1 MCNNYGKKRPMPEI
15 CGDCP
20 YLKECFLSWKAGTF
34 ESQYVCVKDRMTG
47 RLSEHGDP
55 KRIAAVQK
63 DGDDSAIAEAYRR
76 GFADGFKKARGN
88 KQ

>member
-1 MCNNYGKKRPMPEI
+1 MKDSFSFKKCPDCGMPMIEIFQNIDNCPEWHCQY
-15 CGDCP
+15 CGA
-20 YLKECFLSWKAGTF
+20 YANFI
-34 ESQYVCVKDRMTG
+34 TG

-63 DGDDSAIAEAYRR
+63 DGDDSAIAEAYRH